1 MLSKMFK
8 EAHRMTREMV
18 REYGVDYKA
27 QFAVCLS
34 YLLNQ
39 KEEEEMNESVEKAKE
54 LLTNV
59 VCSPEQEEKVI
70 KKFEMYNS
78 VDAELAEK
86 ECEIKEVRQSLKNA
100 DLYTYEYG
108 IERNFLGEGKIETKN
123 MNLWQNYGKAR
134 IYFDLYIDDVLVQK
148 NVHIK
153 IK

>member
-1 MLSKMFK
+1 MKKIFK
-8 EAHRMTREMV
+8 EAHKMTRKMV
-18 REYGVDYKA
+18 KEYGVNYKA
-27 QFAVCLS
+27 QFAICLS

-39 KEEEEMNESVEKAKE
+39 EEEGMNENVEKAKE

-59 VCSPEQEEKVI
+59 VCSPGQKEIVI
-70 KKFEMYNS
+70 SKFEMYNS
-78 VDAELAEK
+78 VDTELAEK

-108 IERNFLGEGKIETKN
+108 VERNFLGEGKMETKN

-134 IYFDLYIDDVLVQK
+134 IYFDLYIDDVLVQN
-148 NVHIK
+148 NVYIK